1 MEQSI
6 TEQLALL
13 ALQLGVIIFASNI
26 VGRLAQKINIPS
38 VLGELAT
45 GVILGPYLLGSIALP
60 FFPNGFFPLPSAN
73 AGIPVS
79 DTLYALATIGS
90 IVLLFESG
98 LETDFRT
105 FFRYSFAGTIV
116 GLGGVVF
123 SFVFGDLLAVFIYKC
138 GWLDPRALF
147 LGILSTATSVGI
159 SARILSERKAI
170 DSPEGTT
177 IMAAAVIDD
186 VLGIICLAIVMGIVG
201 SGDASHVSWGK
212 IGLVAIKSIGIW
224 VFFTALGLAGAHFFA
239 RVLKRFH
246 SSTSYAVLALGAA
259 LLLAGIM
266 ERCGLAMIIGAY
278 TAGLSLSRS
287 DLSFAIQLRLHGIYG
302 FLVPVFFVVMG
313 MMVDVKVL
321 ADWQTLK
328 LGLIF
333 TVLAI
338 LGKIIGCMLPAL
350 AVNFNPKGALRI
362 GCGMIPRGE
371 VALIIAGIGAT
382 TMMTLN
388 GQQQP
393 IVDSTLFGVAIIMTL
408 LTTLVAPNL
417 LMLSLNIP
425 GRGVRKV
432 KPDALTVHLEYPMP
446 STVVADFLVRQLIV
460 NFRQE
465 GFRHSDYSRDY
476 SVVNF
481 RKERSSFVMTV
492 SDGVIS
498 FECSRADAPTI
509 KNIYNETTYELY
521 QNIEELRRLSPSMA
535 VAKDAD
541 VYDKVI
547 PYTGHDSLSLDKII
561 PEGGAIVDLQAT
573 TYIGAI
579 EEMVRHLYRCGHVGD
594 YAACL
599 QDVLAREAQ
608 ASTVMDKGVAMPHAK
623 SSTVRQM
630 VSVVAICRQD
640 TPVEEDG
647 KPLRLIILTVA
658 PKDQDSPYMQYIAH
672 QASRICSLASLDEVC
687 AIKVPSELRRF
698 FLD

>member
-1 MEQSI
+1 M
-6 TEQLALL
+6 
-13 ALQLGVIIFASNI
+13 
-26 VGRLAQKINIPS
+26 
-38 VLGELAT
+38 
-45 GVILGPYLLGSIALP
+45 
-60 FFPNGFFPLPSAN
+60 
-73 AGIPVS
+73 
-79 DTLYALATIGS
+79 
-90 IVLLFESG
+90 
-98 LETDFRT
+98 
-105 FFRYSFAGTIV
+105 
-116 GLGGVVF
+116 
-123 SFVFGDLLAVFIYKC
+123 
-138 GWLDPRALF
+138 
-147 LGILSTATSVGI
+147 
-159 SARILSERKAI
+159 
-170 DSPEGTT
+170 
-177 IMAAAVIDD
+177 
-186 VLGIICLAIVMGIVG
+186 
-201 SGDASHVSWGK
+201 
-212 IGLVAIKSIGIW
+212 
-224 VFFTALGLAGAHFFA
+224 
-239 RVLKRFH
+239 
-246 SSTSYAVLALGAA
+246 
-259 LLLAGIM
+259 
-266 ERCGLAMIIGAY
+266 
-278 TAGLSLSRS
+278 
-287 DLSFAIQLRLHGIYG
+287 
-302 FLVPVFFVVMG
+302 PVFFVVMG

-388 GQQQP
+388 GHQQP

-541 VYDKVI
+541 VYDNVI

-573 TYIGAI
+573 TYMGAI